1 MSSFSLYFSSLL
13 FKLFPLLY
21 FLLLYFWAFF
31 FYFLILTPDL
41 LCIYSD
47 IHPSITSFILSL
59 SHLVPLSISFLHHH
73 DPLRKSELDLSP
85 HSLLQLLFVPISV
98 TWAVMGLK
106 TADASGLHWKTKQNK
121 KPFPPR
127 QKGSLSYFF
136 FPLWKTEAKF
146 LFSNGSAFPIK
157 VLCGDL
163 GIVLLEPPNSLHL
176 QIQTLREKKEKSQ
189 VVSSETVKQGQET
202 VFALISLSPK
212 KRHFC
217 LGVHWLR

>member
-1 MSSFSLYFSSLL
+1 MSALSLVCLPFHFIFLPYFLNYSLSCISFSFTYEL
-13 FKLFPLLY
+13 
-21 FLLLYFWAFF
+21 F

-106 TADASGLHWKTKQNK
+106 TADASGLHTWT
-121 KPFPPR
+121 R
-127 QKGSLSYFF
+127 QSCSGPY
-136 FPLWKTEAKF
+136 
-146 LFSNGSAFPIK
+146 
-157 VLCGDL
+157 VC
-163 GIVLLEPPNSLHL
+163 V
-176 QIQTLREKKEKSQ
+176 
-189 VVSSETVKQGQET
+189 
-202 VFALISLSPK
+202 
-212 KRHFC
+212 C
-217 LGVHWLR
+217 